1 MEAEYETDNLLG
13 MAAKP
18 EVVIEEHEHE
28 PDVSS
33 SEENQTPD
41 PSKFFILP
49 KYKKKNLKK
58 LNVT

>member
-1 MEAEYETDNLLG
+1 MEAEHKTDNLPG

-18 EVVIEEHEHE
+18 EVMIAEHE

-41 PSKFFILP
+41 PSKLIISLETV
-49 KYKKKNLKK
+49 NK
-58 LNVT
+58 LL

>member
-1 MEAEYETDNLLG
+1 MEAEHERHNLPG

-41 PSKFFILP
+41 PSKLIISLETV
-49 KYKKKNLKK
+49 NK
-58 LNVT
+58 LL